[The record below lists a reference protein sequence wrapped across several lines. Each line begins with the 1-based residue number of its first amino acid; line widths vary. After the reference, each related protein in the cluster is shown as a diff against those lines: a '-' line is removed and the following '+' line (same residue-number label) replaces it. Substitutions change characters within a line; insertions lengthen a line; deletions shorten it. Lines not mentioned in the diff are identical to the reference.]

1 MKKEKGDSSI
11 APGGRR
17 SVFQRSSNK
26 DHFSEAQA
34 SDYIKS
40 IGDSE
45 KGVVEKNQ
53 EPEEDYE

>member
-45 KGVVEKNQ
+45 KGVIEKN
-53 EPEEDYE
+53 